1 MKALSMNINYVI
13 GKTYIFSKK
22 KLTGVVVLGVV
33 LGMSIYIFLNS
44 MMVGFDKSSNA
55 SIFKSTSH
63 IRVYKDDE
71 ISKPLIENSDAKP
84 IIINP
89 KVVPVNNTIINPNLI
104 METILKQKEVTVVT
118 PQVNSNV
125 FYNNGKSQISGLSVG
140 IKPDEANLM
149 YDIQSFM
156 VEGNFELLKS
166 NPNGIV
172 IGSGISQKM
181 NLAINDN
188 INLTSSKAV
197 NRTFKVV
204 GIFKTNNSNT
214 DKTKSYINISAAQQL
229 LKEGTSYITDININ
243 IQNPEDAEQ
252 VAKKIESITGYK
264 AEGWKQANET
274 LMAANK
280 MRKMIITFVSLTIL
294 LVAGFGIYNILNMTV
309 SQKINDIAILKA
321 MGFKGKDVIR
331 IFVTQA
337 VSIGI
342 MGVIGGMLLA
352 VILITIL
359 KTVYLG
365 GDIGYFPIDYEIK
378 KFAQGIIIGL
388 IITFF
393 AGYIPAKKAANVDPV
408 EILRK

>member
-1 MKALSMNINYVI
+1 MNINSVI
-13 GKTYIFSKK
+13 VKTYIFSNK
-22 KLTGVVVLGVV
+22 KLTAVAVLGVL
-33 LGMSIYIFLNS
+33 LGMSVYIFMNS
-44 MMVGFDKSSNA
+44 LLVGFDKSSNT
-55 SIFKSTSH
+55 SIFRNTSH
-63 IRVYKDDE
+63 IRVYKVDE
-71 ISKPLIENSDAKP
+71 ISKPLINQNESKS
-84 IIINP
+84 IIVNP
-89 KVVPVNNTIINPNLI
+89 KVVPINNTIINPNLV

-118 PQVNSNV
+118 PQVNTSV

-149 YDIQSFM
+149 YGIKSFM
-156 VEGNFELLKS
+156 VDGNFDLLKS

-181 NLAINDN
+181 NLTIGDN
-188 INLTSSKAV
+188 LNLTSSKSI

-204 GIFKTNNSNT
+204 GIFKTNNSIT
-214 DKTKSYINISAAQQL
+214 DKTKSYINLAASQQL
-229 LKEGTSYITDININ
+229 LIEGNSYITDINVN
-243 IQNPEDAEQ
+243 VTDPEI
-252 VAKKIESITGYK
+252 AKKVATKLTQITGYK

-274 LMAANK
+274 LMATNK

-337 VSIGI
+337 ISIGI
-342 MGVIGGMLLA
+342 MGVIGGVIMA
-352 VILITIL
+352 TILITIL
-359 KTVYLG
+359 KRVYLG
-365 GDIGYFPIDYEIK
+365 GDIGYFPIDYEPQ
-378 KFAQGIIIGL
+378 KFIQGVVIGL

-408 EILRK
+408 DILRK

>member
-1 MKALSMNINYVI
+1 MNINSVI
-13 GKTYIFSKK
+13 AKTYIFSNK
-22 KLTGVVVLGVV
+22 KLTAVAVLGVV
-33 LGMSIYIFLNS
+33 LGMSIYIFMNS

-55 SIFKSTSH
+55 SIFKSNSH
-63 IRVYKDDE
+63 IRLYKDDE
-71 ISKPLIENSDAKP
+71 ISKPLIEEKNGIP

-104 METILKQKEVTVVT
+104 IETILKQKEVTVVT

-125 FYNNGKSQISGLSVG
+125 FFNNGKSQISGLAVG

-149 YDIQSFM
+149 YNIKSFM
-156 VEGNFELLKS
+156 VEGNFDLLKS

-172 IGSGISQKM
+172 IGSGISAKM

-188 INLTSSKAV
+188 INLTSSKGV
-197 NRTFKVV
+197 NRTFKII

-214 DKTKSYINISAAQQL
+214 DKTKSYINLSAAQQL

-243 IQNPEDAEQ
+243 ITNPENAEE
-252 VAKKIESITGYK
+252 VAKKIENLSGYK

-321 MGFKGKDVIR
+321 MGFKGRDVIR

-342 MGVIGGMLLA
+342 MGVFGGMILA
-352 VILITIL
+352 TILITIL
-359 KTVYLG
+359 KKVYVG

-378 KFAQGIIIGL
+378 KFVQGVGIGL
-388 IITFF
+388 VITFF

>member
-1 MKALSMNINYVI
+1 MNINSVI
-13 GKTYIFSKK
+13 AKTYIVSNK
-22 KLTGVVVLGVV
+22 KLTAVAVLGVV
-33 LGMSIYIFLNS
+33 LGMSIYIFMNS
-44 MMVGFDKSSNA
+44 MMVGFDKSSYA
-55 SIFKSTSH
+55 SIFKTTSH

-71 ISKPLIENSDAKP
+71 ISKPLTLGQSATP

-89 KVVPVNNTIINPNLI
+89 KVVPVNNTIINPNLVI
-104 METILKQKEVTVVT
+104 ETILKQPEVTVVT

-125 FYNNGKSQISGLSVG
+125 FYNNGKSQISGIAVG

-149 YDIQSFM
+149 YNIKSFM

-172 IGSGISQKM
+172 IGSGIAAKM
-181 NLAINDN
+181 NLAVNDN
-188 INLTSSKAV
+188 LSLTSSKGV
-197 NRTFKVV
+197 NRTFKVI

-214 DKTKSYINISAAQQL
+214 DKTKSYINISASQQL
-229 LKEGTSYITDININ
+229 LKEGTSYITDINVN
-243 IQNPEDAEQ
+243 ITDPENAEA
-252 VAKKIESITGYK
+252 VAQKLEALCGYK

-337 VSIGI
+337 VSIGV
-342 MGVIGGMLLA
+342 MGVIGGVTLA
-352 VILITIL
+352 TVLITLL
-359 KTVYLG
+359 KRVYVG
-365 GDIGYFPIDYEIK
+365 GDIGYFPIDYETK
-378 KFAQGIIIGL
+378 KFVQGIVIGL

-408 EILRK
+408 DILRK

>member
-1 MKALSMNINYVI
+1 MNINSVI
-13 GKTYIFSKK
+13 AKTYIFSNK
-22 KLTGVVVLGVV
+22 KLTAVAVLGVV
-33 LGMSIYIFLNS
+33 LGMSIYIFMNS

-55 SIFKSTSH
+55 SIFKSNSH
-63 IRVYKDDE
+63 IRLYKDDE
-71 ISKPLIENSDAKP
+71 ISKPLIEDKNGIP

-104 METILKQKEVTVVT
+104 IETILKQKEVTVVT

-125 FYNNGKSQISGLSVG
+125 FYNNGKSQISGLAVG

-149 YDIQSFM
+149 YNIKSFM
-156 VEGNFELLKS
+156 VEGNFDLLKS

-172 IGSGISQKM
+172 IGSGISAKM

-188 INLTSSKAV
+188 INLTSSKGV
-197 NRTFKVV
+197 NRTFKII

-214 DKTKSYINISAAQQL
+214 DKTKSYINLSAAQQL

-243 IQNPEDAEQ
+243 ITNPENAEE
-252 VAKKIESITGYK
+252 VAKKIENLSGYK

-309 SQKINDIAILKA
+309 SQKINDIAIVKA
-321 MGFKGKDVIR
+321 MGFKGRDVIR

-342 MGVIGGMLLA
+342 MGVFGGMILA
-352 VILITIL
+352 TILITIL
-359 KTVYLG
+359 KKVYVG

-378 KFAQGIIIGL
+378 KFVQGVGIGL
-388 IITFF
+388 VITFF

-408 EILRK
+408 EILRR

>member
-1 MKALSMNINYVI
+1 MNINSTI
-13 GKTYIFSKK
+13 AKTYIFSNK
-22 KLTGVVVLGVV
+22 KLTAVAVLGVL
-33 LGMSIYIFLNS
+33 LGMSVYIFMNS
-44 MMVGFDKSSNA
+44 LLVGFDRSSNT
-55 SIFKSTSH
+55 SIFRNTSH

-71 ISKPLIENSDAKP
+71 LSKVLPKDTLENYL
-84 IIINP
+84 IINP
-89 KVVPVNNTIINPNLI
+89 KIVPTNNTIINPKMIL
-104 METILKQKEVTVVT
+104 ETILKQKEVTVAT
-118 PQVNSNV
+118 PQVNTSV
-125 FYNNGKSQISGLSVG
+125 FYNNGKSQITGLSVG

-149 YDIQSFM
+149 FNIKSFM
-156 VEGNFELLKS
+156 VEGDLDLLKS

-172 IGSGISQKM
+172 IGSGISEKM
-181 NLAINDN
+181 NLAISDN
-188 INLTSSKAV
+188 INLTSSKGI

-204 GIFKTNNSNT
+204 GIFKTNNSAT
-214 DKTKSYINISAAQQL
+214 DKTKSYINLAASQQL
-229 LKEGTSYITDININ
+229 LKQGNSYITDINVN
-243 IQNPEDAEQ
+243 VTDPENAEK
-252 VAKKIESITGYK
+252 VATKLTQITGYK

-274 LMAANK
+274 LMATNK

-337 VSIGI
+337 ISIGV
-342 MGVIGGMLLA
+342 MGVIGGVIMA
-352 VILITIL
+352 TILITIL
-359 KTVYLG
+359 KRVYLG
-365 GDIGYFPIDYEIK
+365 GDIGYFPVDYEPQ
-378 KFAQGIIIGL
+378 KFVQGIVIGL

>member
-1 MKALSMNINYVI
+1 MNINSVI
-13 GKTYIFSKK
+13 AKTYIVSNK
-22 KLTGVVVLGVV
+22 KLTAVAVLGVV
-33 LGMSIYIFLNS
+33 LGMSIYIFMNS
-44 MMVGFDKSSNA
+44 MMVGFDKSSYA
-55 SIFKSTSH
+55 SIFKTTSH

-71 ISKPLIENSDAKP
+71 ISKPLTLEQSTTP

-89 KVVPVNNTIINPNLI
+89 KVVPVNNTIINPNLVI
-104 METILKQKEVTVVT
+104 ETILKQPEVTVVT

-125 FYNNGKSQISGLSVG
+125 FYNNGKSQISGIAVG

-149 YDIQSFM
+149 YNIKSFM

-172 IGSGISQKM
+172 IGSGIAAKM
-181 NLAINDN
+181 NLAVNDN
-188 INLTSSKAV
+188 LSLTSSKGV
-197 NRTFKVV
+197 NRTFKVI

-214 DKTKSYINISAAQQL
+214 DKTKSYINISASQQL
-229 LKEGTSYITDININ
+229 LKEGTSYITDINVN
-243 IQNPEDAEQ
+243 ITDPENAEA
-252 VAKKIESITGYK
+252 VAQKLEALCGYK

-337 VSIGI
+337 VSIGV
-342 MGVIGGMLLA
+342 MGVIGGVTLA
-352 VILITIL
+352 TILITLL
-359 KTVYLG
+359 KRVYVG
-365 GDIGYFPIDYEIK
+365 GDIGYFPIDYETK
-378 KFAQGIIIGL
+378 KFVQGIVIGL

-408 EILRK
+408 AILRK

>member
-1 MKALSMNINYVI
+1 MNINSVI
-13 GKTYIFSKK
+13 AKTYIFSNK
-22 KLTGVVVLGVV
+22 KLTSVAVAGVV
-33 LGMSIYIFLNS
+33 LGMSIYIFMNS
-44 MMVGFDKSSNA
+44 LLVGFDKSSSS

-71 ISKPLIENSDAKP
+71 ISKPLLEDSKEKP

-89 KVVPVNNTIINPNLI
+89 KIVPVNNTIINPNLVI
-104 METILKQKEVTVVT
+104 ETILKQKEVTVVT

-125 FYNNGKSQISGLSVG
+125 FFNNGKSQISGIAVG

-149 YDIQSFM
+149 FDINSFM
-156 VEGNFELLKS
+156 VEGNFEMLKS

-172 IGSGISQKM
+172 IGSGISQRM
-181 NLAINDN
+181 NLTINDN
-188 INLTSSKAV
+188 VNLTSSKGI
-197 NRTFKVV
+197 NRNFKIV
-204 GIFKTNNSNT
+204 GIFKTNNSIT
-214 DKTKSYINISAAQQL
+214 DKTRSYINIATAQQL
-229 LKEGTSYITDININ
+229 LKEGTSYITDINVN
-243 IQNPEDAEQ
+243 VYDPEKAELI
-252 VAKKIESITGYK
+252 AKKIENLTGYK

-274 LMAANK
+274 FMAANK
-280 MRKMIITFVSLTIL
+280 MRKIIITFVSLTIL

-342 MGVIGGMLLA
+342 MGVIGGIILA
-352 VILITIL
+352 IILITIL
-359 KTVYLG
+359 KNVYVG
-365 GDIGYFPIDYEIK
+365 GDIGYFPIDYELE
-378 KFAQGIIIGL
+378 KFVQGVVIGL
-388 IITFF
+388 VITFF

>member
-1 MKALSMNINYVI
+1 MNINTAI
-13 GKTYIFSKK
+13 AKTYIFSNK
-22 KLTGVVVLGVV
+22 KLTAVAVMGVV
-33 LGMSIYIFLNS
+33 LGMSIYIFMNS
-44 MMVGFDKSSNA
+44 LLVGFDKSSSA

-71 ISKPLIENSDAKP
+71 ISKPLIEENNAKP

-89 KVVPVNNTIINPNLI
+89 KIVPVNNTIINPNLVI
-104 METILKQKEVTVVT
+104 ETILKQKEVTVVT

-125 FYNNGKSQISGLSVG
+125 FYNNGKSQISGISVG

-149 YDIQSFM
+149 FDIKSFM
-156 VEGNFELLKS
+156 AEGNFELLKS

-181 NLAINDN
+181 NLSINDN
-188 INLTSSKAV
+188 LNLTSSKGI
-197 NRTFKVV
+197 NRTFKII
-204 GIFKTNNSNT
+204 GIFKTNNSIT
-214 DKTKSYINISAAQQL
+214 DKTRSYINIATAQQL
-229 LKEGTSYITDININ
+229 VKEGTSYITDINVN
-243 IQNPEDAEQ
+243 IFDPEEAET
-252 VAKKIESITGYK
+252 VAKKIEVLTGYK

-274 LMAANK
+274 FMAANK
-280 MRKMIITFVSLTIL
+280 MRKIIITFVSLTIL

-342 MGVIGGMLLA
+342 MGVIGGIIIA
-352 VILITIL
+352 IILITFL
-359 KTVYLG
+359 KRVYVG
-365 GDIGYFPIDYEIK
+365 GDIGYFPIDYEFK
-378 KFAQGIIIGL
+378 KFVQGVVIGL

-393 AGYIPAKKAANVDPV
+393 AGYIPAKKASNVDPV